1 MQYPA
6 ALKARAFLGRI
17 PFFRYLF
24 FTLVAA
30 LLLFVFDT
38 YRNSGGDIWKS
49 RLDSQID
56 RYIRSHPALSVSDR
70 TALRAGRVAK
80 GWNREKCRVAWGEP
94 EEILHLRQESTEIWR
109 YGGDTQPAALFFTN
123 GLLTG
128 WYP

>member
-1 MQYPA
+1 MQGPA
-6 ALKARAFLGRI
+6 VLKARAFLGRI
-17 PFFRYLF
+17 PFLRYIF

-30 LLLFVFDT
+30 LFLFLFDT
-38 YRNSGGDIWKS
+38 YRNSGGDIWKL

-56 RYIRSHPALSVSDR
+56 RYIRSHPELSVSDR
-70 TALRAGRVAK
+70 TALRAGRVVK